1 MCQWCAFIKNSPRLV
16 PSASTMPVVES
27 LAQQCYTYIMMH
39 LEEFLVRGHLS
50 LLPLST
56 RKELLYHLPIA
67 DVCLRLENTE
77 FTEGID
83 MAAFWNSVWDHD
95 TVGIAESVHDKED
108 IKHYVQDKW
117 DDLEYAREAVYGT
130 VASCAM
136 GHVTDIELRAFFPA
150 VHPNCEEHKDL
161 SWGMPVVMFLY
172 TLRTS
177 CVHDPCQPP
186 FPPRYKHKTNKSE
199 EDLTMYEVVNCFSH
213 SKGEFPRLFP
223 ELELLHINLDNVY
236 FLRNAVYLGLT
247 GFVFD
252 KQGFEFLKAVL
263 QVATNLEVL
272 LLGHWGDEDEW
283 EVEFFDKFCASLST
297 SQAFLSNFRWVKIFC
312 YMDLGGK
319 GLVVSRKN
327 FNQLITAYFAAPTDH
342 VQKLHIARTKIKC
355 SDVSFERSPMIEQ
368 RYRSFKTSDC
378 QFVSKYKATP
388 KALSHWLGESIS
400 ELPQSDPEPDIC
412 FFKVGGKSEAG
423 LSRKRKHSELEL
435 DDHDQAER

>member
-1 MCQWCAFIKNSPRLV
+1 
-16 PSASTMPVVES
+16 MPFVES
-27 LAQQCYTYIMMH
+27 LAQQCQTYIMMH
-39 LEEFLVRGHLS
+39 LEEFPIRGHLS

-67 DVCLRLENTE
+67 DVCLRLETDTE

-95 TVGIAESVHDKED
+95 SVGIAESAYDKED
-108 IKHYVQDKW
+108 IKRYVQDKW
-117 DDLEYAREAVYGT
+117 NDLEYARETVYGT

-136 GHVTDIELRAFFPA
+136 GHMTDIEVRAFFPA

-186 FPPRYKHKTNKSE
+186 FPPRYKHKSDKSE
-199 EDLTMYEVVNCFSH
+199 KDLTMYEVVNCFSH

-223 ELELLHINLDNVY
+223 ELVLLRNINLDNVY
-236 FLRNAVYLGLT
+236 FLQNAVYLGLT

-252 KQGFEFLKAVL
+252 EHGFEFLKAVL

-272 LLGHWGDEDEW
+272 LLCHWGDEDEW
-283 EVEFFDKFCASLST
+283 EVEFFDKFCAFLST
-297 SQAFLSNFRWVKIFC
+297 RQAFLSNFRWVKIFSDF
-312 YMDLGGK
+312 DLGAK
-319 GLVVSRKN
+319 GLVVSQKN
-327 FNQLITAYFAAPTDH
+327 FNQLIAAYFAAPTDH

-355 SDVSFERSPMIEQ
+355 SDVSFERSPTVEQ
-368 RYRSFKTSDC
+368 RYRSFKTIQTSDC

-388 KALSHWLGESIS
+388 KALSHWLGENIS
-400 ELPQSDPEPDIC
+400 ELPQSDPEPDTC
-412 FFKVGGKSEAG
+412 FFKVEDKSGAS
-423 LSRKRKHSELEL
+423 LSRKRKHSTLES
-435 DDHDQAER
+435 DDYDQAER

>member
-1 MCQWCAFIKNSPRLV
+1 
-16 PSASTMPVVES
+16 MPVVES
-27 LAQQCYTYIMMH
+27 LAQQCHTYIMMH
-39 LEEFLVRGHLS
+39 LEEFPVRGHLS

-56 RKELLYHLPIA
+56 RRELLYHLPIA
-67 DVCLRLENTE
+67 DVCLQLENTE
-77 FTEGID
+77 FTAGID

-95 TVGIAESVHDKED
+95 SMYVAESAYDKED
-108 IKHYVQDKW
+108 VKRYVQDNW
-117 DDLEYAREAVYGT
+117 DDLEYARETVYGT

-136 GHVTDIELRAFFPA
+136 GHMTDVEGRPVFPA
-150 VHPNCEEHKDL
+150 VHPNCEEHKDF

-186 FPPRYKHKTNKSE
+186 FPPRYKHNSNKSE
-199 EDLTMYEVVNCFSH
+199 KDLTMYEVVNCFSR

-236 FLRNAVYLGLT
+236 FLGNAVYLGLT
-247 GFVFD
+247 GYVFD
-252 KQGFEFLKAVL
+252 EQGFEFLKAVL

-272 LLGHWGDEDEW
+272 LLRHWGVEYEW
-283 EVEFFDKFCASLST
+283 EVVDKFCASLST

-312 YMDLGGK
+312 NMDLGAK

-342 VQKLHIARTKIKC
+342 VQKLHIAHTKIKC
-355 SDVSFERSPMIEQ
+355 SDVSFERSPTIEQ
-368 RYRSFKTSDC
+368 RYHSFKTIQISDC

-388 KALSHWLGESIS
+388 KALSHWLGENIS
-400 ELPQSDPEPDIC
+400 ELPQSDPEPDTC
-412 FFKVGGKSEAG
+412 FFKIGGKSGAG
-423 LSRKRKHSELEL
+423 LSRKRKHSELES
-435 DDHDQAER
+435 DNDDQAER